1 MQIYSFVRSLQHNFR
16 RFIQDIFLPLFHT
29 ITRRLKPYVGA
40 EEPRKSRPTITSIGW
55 ILFALL
61 YIGALIW
68 IMIVVQAPG
77 TVVSEQVRRYHPL
90 MKQSCA
96 VLAVFPF
103 LLYYLLFRRTYSAAQ
118 LCRVQAFSI
127 LLVALLFLLTL
138 NIHPTRSQDMYWNLT
153 LARGWTVHDMNPYQT
168 SPNMLFGDPWAS
180 NVIGWRDQA
189 MTHGII
195 WMGMLV
201 TAALATAKL
210 ATALF
215 IMKLWNLVGITALYI
230 LMWRF
235 LKERYAND
243 ISRARTFWIFLALQ
257 PVWIQYIGIDAHNDV
272 WVALPILASVM
283 LHTRERYSASTFV
296 LILGG
301 MVKYVPLFFL
311 PIPLY
316 YAWKKYPSVKKILRD
331 QLPSI
336 ILLGIAAIIFFLF
349 QRPSPELH
357 NQGLWIEFTQRGR
370 IEFSLLGAAFL
381 KWALGASDL
390 VVRIVG
396 TLVGVAVL
404 IRFTLRKRMIQAY
417 VIPIVCILIVGTA
430 WFQTW
435 YVLWIVPLALCI
447 YSPWVVAIAGSA
459 LLIMYEVV
467 SPIEMHL
474 VLIIFLMA
482 FYTLRVMRRVFV
494 KFILEQTLRGE
505 RRSVLQK

>member
-1 MQIYSFVRSLQHNFR
+1 MQLYPFLQSLRHNFR
-16 RFIQDIFLPLFHT
+16 TLAQKSIFPLFRE
-29 ITRRLKPYVGA
+29 ITRSLKPYFGA
-40 EEPRKSRPTITSIGW
+40 EEPRNSHPTITSIGW

-90 MKQSCA
+90 MKQSCV

-103 LLYYLLFRRTYSAAQ
+103 LLYSLLFRRTYSAAQ
-118 LCRVQAFSI
+118 LRRVQAFSV
-127 LLVALLFLLTL
+127 LLVVVLFLLTL

-195 WMGMLV
+195 WVGMLV

-215 IMKLWNLVGITALYI
+215 IMKLWNLLGIGALYF

-243 ISRARTFWIFLALQ
+243 ISRARRFWIFLALQ

-283 LHTRERYSASTFV
+283 LNQRERYSASTFV

-316 YAWKKYPSVKKILRD
+316 YAWKKYPSFKKIVRD

-336 ILLGIAAIIFFLF
+336 VLLCVAAIIFVLF
-349 QRPSPELH
+349 QRPSQDLN

-370 IEFSLLGAAFL
+370 IEFSLLGAALL
-381 KWALGASDL
+381 KWVGASDF

-396 TLVGVAVL
+396 TLVGIAVL
-404 IRFTLRKRMIQAY
+404 IRLTLRKRMIAAY

-435 YVLWIVPLALCI
+435 YVLWIVPLVLCM
-447 YSPWVVAIAGSA
+447 YSPWLVAIAGSA

-467 SPIEMHL
+467 SPIEMHV

-482 FYTLRVMRRVFV
+482 FYTLRIMRRLFV
-494 KFILEQTLRGE
+494 KYILEQTLRDE
-505 RRSVLQK
+505 KRSVLQK